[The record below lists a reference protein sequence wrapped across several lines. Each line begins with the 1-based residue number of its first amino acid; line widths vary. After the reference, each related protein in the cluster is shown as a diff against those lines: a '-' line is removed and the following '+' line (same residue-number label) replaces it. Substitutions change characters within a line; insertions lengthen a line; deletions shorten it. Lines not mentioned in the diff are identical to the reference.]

1 MTNKRKLEEVQY
13 YLDRMSDAAL
23 KIIRSV
29 AENPSLLDVEKEIY
43 LKEIAADVG
52 QQRGIAAF
60 ADNRFVRAAGRS
72 LLQHFTFEH
81 AAIDR

>member
-43 LKEIAADVG
+43 LKEIA
-52 QQRGIAAF
+52 
-60 ADNRFVRAAGRS
+60 NRHDWVRR
-72 LLQHFTFEH
+72 FIEKK
-81 AAIDR
+81 IDTDPVKIYEMVSKKLNETCRKTK